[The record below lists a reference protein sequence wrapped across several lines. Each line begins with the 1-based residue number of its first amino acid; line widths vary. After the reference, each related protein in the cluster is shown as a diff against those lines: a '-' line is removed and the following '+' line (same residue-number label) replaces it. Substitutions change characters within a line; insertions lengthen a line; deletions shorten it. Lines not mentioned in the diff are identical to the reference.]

1 MKPTLQPGI
10 RYEHRLVVPH
20 DGVDRIAKGRHE
32 RFAID
37 REKFDARL
45 AKKQPKR

>member
-1 MKPTLQPGI
+1 MEGKK
-10 RYEHRLVVPH
+10 LVFEVEAH

-32 RFAID
+32 RFVIE

-45 AKKQPKR
+45 IKKRDGARGSRP